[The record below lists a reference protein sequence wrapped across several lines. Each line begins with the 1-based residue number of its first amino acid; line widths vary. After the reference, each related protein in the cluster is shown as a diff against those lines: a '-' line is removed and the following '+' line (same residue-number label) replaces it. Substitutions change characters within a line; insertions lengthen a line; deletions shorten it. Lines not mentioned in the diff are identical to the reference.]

1 MLLVDAPTICI
12 GALNLVIVLEDSWG
26 KLPDLNK
33 EWLGFEA
40 FTEEDETSIGGP
52 DTRTYS

>member
-1 MLLVDAPTICI
+1 
-12 GALNLVIVLEDSWG
+12 VIVLEDSWG